1 MGIIKISL
9 FMSLGTLTL
18 TLVECKLT
26 RDVKTMRKMD
36 PYCSLTMR
44 EQEWR
49 SATCECGSKKPK
61 WENAVEIPK
70 EEHESEMELAQKFMS
85 ELAQKKK
92 VLEEEYESVQAQIDS
107 TAEAVAEIEAEFVLC
122 DCEAKYDEDVAAAH
136 AKNDRIL
143 ARIEKNKEVGEAAK
157 DERWTP
163 TAPSPCASRSGDPP
177 PASADPRSPS
187 GKTPRLTLTSST
199 SVTTSTTPSPMTTQA
214 RMRRS
219 AVVNPRSPPGA
230 LSPRWTCGLN
240 SNGRASPPARLT
252 SPPFGLK
259 TPSRSPRKN
268 TRARWNWLKSLCLSS
283 RLLTPRLM
291 RTRSASLPVLL
302 RCKTTRRRS
311 TLRSSS
317 NSLPQSKKPRPQ
329 TKRDTTVSPKRSR
342 LLLRN
347 SSKSTKRCKTTS
359 PRCASSDCERY
370 GVVSTRIATVETI
383 KMFVCLMS

>member
-61 WENAVEIPK
+61 WEDAKVDLNIKYLGDDIYYTFSDDDPGKDEKICSGQSKVSTWCAEPEMDMWVELEWKGKSAGKAHFTSVWSENAVEIPK

-136 AKNDRIL
+136 AKNDRML

-157 DERWTP
+157 DEYE
-163 TAPSPCASRSGDPP
+163 AKCAAKMEEAVAWRDSKLAEFEESDAKADEDKEEEEHAKELEQLA
-177 PASADPRSPS
+177 ASIEETKAAD
-187 GKTPRLTLTSST
+187 
-199 SVTTSTTPSPMTTQA
+199 Q
-214 RMRRS
+214 
-219 AVVNPRSPPGA
+219 
-230 LSPRWTCGLN
+230 
-240 SNGRASPPARLT
+240 
-252 SPPFGLK
+252 
-259 TPSRSPRKN
+259 
-268 TRARWNWLKSLCLSS
+268 
-283 RLLTPRLM
+283 
-291 RTRSASLPVLL
+291 
-302 RCKTTRRRS
+302 
-311 TLRSSS
+311 
-317 NSLPQSKKPRPQ
+317 
-329 TKRDTTVSPKRSR
+329 
-342 LLLRN
+342 
-347 SSKSTKRCKTTS
+347 
-359 PRCASSDCERY
+359 ERY
-370 GVVSTRIATVETI
+370 DGVAEEI
-383 KMFVCLMS
+383 KAVAEELLEINEKMQDYLTKMCEL

>member
-92 VLEEEYESVQAQIDS
+92 FLEEEYESVQAQIDS

-136 AKNDRIL
+136 AKNDRML

-157 DERWTP
+157 DEYE
-163 TAPSPCASRSGDPP
+163 AKCAAKMEEAVAWRDSKLAEFEESDAKADEDKERKLARIAEMQDNEEEEHAKELEQLA
-177 PASADPRSPS
+177 ASIEETKAAD
-187 GKTPRLTLTSST
+187 
-199 SVTTSTTPSPMTTQA
+199 Q
-214 RMRRS
+214 
-219 AVVNPRSPPGA
+219 
-230 LSPRWTCGLN
+230 
-240 SNGRASPPARLT
+240 
-252 SPPFGLK
+252 
-259 TPSRSPRKN
+259 
-268 TRARWNWLKSLCLSS
+268 
-283 RLLTPRLM
+283 
-291 RTRSASLPVLL
+291 
-302 RCKTTRRRS
+302 
-311 TLRSSS
+311 
-317 NSLPQSKKPRPQ
+317 
-329 TKRDTTVSPKRSR
+329 
-342 LLLRN
+342 
-347 SSKSTKRCKTTS
+347 
-359 PRCASSDCERY
+359 ERY
-370 GVVSTRIATVETI
+370 DGVAEEI
-383 KMFVCLMS
+383 KAVAEELLEINEKMQDYLTKMCEL